1 MVAWPVHGSGL
12 GLAPSPTSRR
22 AGAMHFSRNLTLRTM
37 PSKSSSARRMDLA
50 DDLAPLEST
59 VPKVGR
65 PRKRPMNGACLFGP
79 ADDPKLLARQPQ
91 PPLDMMLTSLQP
103 VPLVEPGRY
112 VSTPCDQYGLNADAG
127 LLVASAATKQLSQN
141 GSDHFSAASPI
152 AACVVPSGYFA
163 FANLAQVKCDER
175 PNGCLNCERLELTCV
190 QHGSDPPLESPTTPR
205 AITGI
210 KRKRTFR
217 VCIPCRQSKIK
228 CTGER
233 PVCSRCRQKSIACA
247 YDADAAEPA
256 WVQQAMPAV
265 TPVSRQHPDTS
276 SASPPRHASSAPSS
290 GPQGDY
296 PATLSW

>member
-1 MVAWPVHGSGL
+1 VRH
-12 GLAPSPTSRR
+12 
-22 AGAMHFSRNLTLRTM
+22 
-37 PSKSSSARRMDLA
+37 
-50 DDLAPLEST
+50 
-59 VPKVGR
+59 
-65 PRKRPMNGACLFGP
+65 
-79 ADDPKLLARQPQ
+79 
-91 PPLDMMLTSLQP
+91 
-103 VPLVEPGRY
+103 VEPGRY
-112 VSTPCDQYGLNADAG
+112 VSTPYKQCDPVADAY
-127 LLVASAATKQLSQN
+127 LLIAFAATIQFGYYSRYYSGYLSAACT
-141 GSDHFSAASPI
+141 I

-233 PVCSRCRQKSIACA
+233 PFCSRCRQKSIACA

-256 WVQQAMPAV
+256 WVQQTTHAV
-265 TPVSRQHPDTS
+265 TPMSQQHPDSPST
-276 SASPPRHASSAPSS
+276 SPPRQASNAPSS

-296 PATLSW
+296 PSSLSW